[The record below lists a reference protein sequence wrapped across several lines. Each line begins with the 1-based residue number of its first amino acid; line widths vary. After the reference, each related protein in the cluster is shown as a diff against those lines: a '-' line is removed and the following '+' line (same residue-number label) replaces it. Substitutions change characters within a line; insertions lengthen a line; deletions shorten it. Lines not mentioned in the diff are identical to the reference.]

1 MLFNSF
7 NYLVFLVSVWL
18 IFWFLLKDRTKLQ
31 QLFLFL
37 VSCYFYMFF
46 IPKYIIILG
55 LTIAVDYWAGI
66 EIERQENPRKR
77 KFVLYLSVI
86 VTCAILFVF
95 KYYNFFSENVLALSH
110 LFGGEWSIGVLK
122 WALPIGLS
130 FHTFQSLS
138 YVFEVYYKRQV
149 AERNFLTYSL
159 YVMYFP
165 QLVAGPIERPGNLLQ
180 QLNKP
185 FSFDASLASDG
196 MRMILWGLF
205 KKVVIADTCAMIVNA
220 TYLDIESATTLDLWY
235 AAVLFSIQIYGD
247 FSGYSDIARG
257 SSQLLGIRLIT
268 NFNFPYFS
276 RSITEFWSRWHT
288 SLSTWFRDYVY
299 IPLGGNRVSVWR
311 QSFNVLVVFVLSGF
325 WHGAQWTFIV
335 WGLINAGFVLLE
347 KFISWGKKAPSL
359 VMIPMTFL
367 ITTCIWV
374 FFRAESISRA
384 WMQLKRMLIDFKGG
398 SQILADQKLWLM
410 IVLFFLMEW
419 IQRNRAHG
427 LDVQHWRPAYRYVA
441 YLLVY
446 LLVFFMAV
454 YPANQFIYFQ
464 F

>member
-7 NYLVFLVSVWL
+7 NYLVFLVSVWVV
-18 IFWFLLKDRTKLQ
+18 FWFALKDKTKWQ
-31 QLFLFL
+31 RLFLLL

-46 IPKYIIILG
+46 IPKYILILG

-66 EIERQENPRKR
+66 ALQRQKSGIKR
-77 KFVLYLSVI
+77 RVILWTSV
-86 VTCAILFVF
+86 VATCAVLFVF
-95 KYYNFFSENVLALSH
+95 KYYNFFSDNIRLLSGY
-110 LFGGEWSIGVLK
+110 FGGEWSIGILS

-138 YVFEVYYKRQV
+138 YVFEVYYKRQE

-185 FSFDASLASDG
+185 FSFDSSLASDG
-196 MRMILWGLF
+196 LRMILWGLF
-205 KKVVIADTCAMIVNA
+205 KKVVIADACAQTVNTIYSNVA
-220 TYLDIESATTLDLWY
+220 VASTLDLWY
-235 AAVLFSIQIYGD
+235 AAILFSIQIYGD

-257 SSQLLGIRLIT
+257 SSQLMGIRLIS
-268 NFNFPYFS
+268 NFQFPYFS
-276 RSITEFWSRWHT
+276 KSITEFWSRWHT
-288 SLSTWFRDYVY
+288 SLSSWFRDYVY
-299 IPLGGNRVSVWR
+299 IPLGGNRVSAWKYSR
-311 QSFNVLVVFVLSGF
+311 NILIVFVLSGF

-335 WGLINAGFVLLE
+335 WGLVNAGFILLE
-347 KFISWGKKAPSL
+347 KAMMWSKRAQSVVL
-359 VMIPMTFL
+359 IPLTFL
-367 ITTCIWV
+367 TTTCIWV
-374 FFRAESISRA
+374 FFRAESMTQA
-384 WMQLKRMLIDFKGG
+384 YAQLHRMLFDFEGG
-398 SQILADQKLWLM
+398 SQIVEDKKLWLM
-410 IVLFFLMEW
+410 ITFFFVLEW
-419 IQRNRAHG
+419 IQRRRCHG
-427 LDVQHWRPAYRYVA
+427 LDVQHWRPALRYSA

>member
-7 NYLVFLVSVWL
+7 NYLVFLVSVWVV
-18 IFWFLLKDRTKLQ
+18 FWFVLKDKTKWQ
-31 QLFLFL
+31 QLFLLL

-46 IPKYIIILG
+46 IPKYILILG

-66 EIERQENPRKR
+66 ALERQESERKR
-77 KFVLYLSVI
+77 KVILWVSVV

-95 KYYNFFSENVLALSH
+95 KYYNFFSENIRALSEY
-110 LFGGEWSIGVLK
+110 FGGEWSIGILS

-138 YVFEVYYKRQV
+138 YVFEVYYKRQA

-185 FSFDASLASDG
+185 FSFDATLASDG
-196 MRMILWGLF
+196 LRMILWGLF
-205 KKVVIADTCAMIVNA
+205 KKVVIADSCAIIVNT
-220 TYLDIESATTLDLWY
+220 TYLNMEGASTLDLWY

-257 SSQLLGIRLIT
+257 SSQLMGIRLIS
-268 NFNFPYFS
+268 NFQFPYFS
-276 RSITEFWSRWHT
+276 KSITEFWSRWHT
-288 SLSTWFRDYVY
+288 SLSSWFRDYVY
-299 IPLGGNRVSVWR
+299 IPLGGNRVSALK
-311 QSFNVLVVFVLSGF
+311 QSRNILIVFVLSGF

-335 WGLINAGFVLLE
+335 WGLVNAGFILLE
-347 KFISWGKKAPSL
+347 KSVSWSKRAQSVVL
-359 VMIPMTFL
+359 IPLTFL

-374 FFRAESISRA
+374 FFRAESMTQA
-384 WMQLKRMLIDFKGG
+384 WAQLYRMLFDFHGG
-398 SQILADQKLWLM
+398 SQIVVDKKLWLM
-410 IVLFFLMEW
+410 IVFFFVLEW
-419 IQRNRAHG
+419 IQRSRVHG
-427 LDVQHWRPAYRYVA
+427 LDVQHWRPSYRYSA
-441 YLLVY
+441 YVLVY

>member
-7 NYLVFLVSVWL
+7 NYLVFLVSVWVV
-18 IFWFLLKDRTKLQ
+18 FWFVLKDKTKWQ
-31 QLFLFL
+31 QLFLLL

-46 IPKYIIILG
+46 IPKYILILG

-66 EIERQENPRKR
+66 ALERQESERKR
-77 KFVLYLSVI
+77 RVILWTSVV

-95 KYYNFFSENVLALSH
+95 KYYNFFSENIRFLSGY
-110 LFGGEWSIGVLK
+110 FGGEWSIGILS

-138 YVFEVYYKRQV
+138 YVFEVYYKRQA

-196 MRMILWGLF
+196 LRMILWGLF
-205 KKVVIADTCAMIVNA
+205 KKVVIADACAQIVNTIYSNVA
-220 TYLDIESATTLDLWY
+220 GASTLDLWY

-257 SSQLLGIRLIT
+257 SSQLLGIRLIS
-268 NFNFPYFS
+268 NFQFPYFS
-276 RSITEFWSRWHT
+276 KSITEFWSRWHT
-288 SLSTWFRDYVY
+288 SLSSWFRDYVY
-299 IPLGGNRVSVWR
+299 IPMGGNRVSSWK
-311 QSFNVLVVFVLSGF
+311 QSRNILIVFVLSGF

-335 WGLINAGFVLLE
+335 WGLVNAGFILLE
-347 KFISWGKKAPSL
+347 KSVSWGKRAESAVL
-359 VMIPMTFL
+359 IPLTFL
-367 ITTCIWV
+367 TTTCIWV
-374 FFRAESISRA
+374 FFRAENMNQA
-384 WMQLKRMLIDFKGG
+384 WEQLYRMMFDIHGG
-398 SQILADQKLWLM
+398 TQITQDIKLWLM
-410 IVLFFLMEW
+410 IAFFFVLEW
-419 IQRNRAHG
+419 IQRSRVHG
-427 LDVQHWRPAYRYVA
+427 LDVQHWRPAYRYGM
-441 YLLVY
+441 YMLVY

>member
-1 MLFNSF
+1 M
-7 NYLVFLVSVWL
+7 
-18 IFWFLLKDRTKLQ
+18 
-31 QLFLFL
+31 
-37 VSCYFYMFF
+37 
-46 IPKYIIILG
+46 G

-66 EIERQENPRKR
+66 EIERQQDARKR
-77 KFVLYLSVI
+77 KAILFLSVV

-95 KYYNFFSENVLALSH
+95 KYYNFFSDNIRALSH
-110 LFGGEWSIGVLK
+110 WFGGGWSIGILT

-185 FSFDASLASDG
+185 FSFDVSLASDG
-196 MRMILWGLF
+196 LRMILWGLF
-205 KKVVIADTCAMIVNA
+205 KKVVIADSCAMIVNA
-220 TYLDIESATTLDLWY
+220 TYLNIEGASTLDLWY

-347 KFISWGKKAPSL
+347 KLISWGKKAPSL

-398 SQILADQKLWLM
+398 SGIVVDRKLWLV
-410 IVLFFLMEW
+410 ILFFFVFEW

-427 LDVQHWRPAYRYVA
+427 LDIPHWRPAYRYVV

>member
-7 NYLVFLVSVWL
+7 NYLVFLISVWVV
-18 IFWFLLKDRTKLQ
+18 FWFVLKDKTKWQ
-31 QLFLFL
+31 QLFLLL

-46 IPKYIIILG
+46 IPKYILILG

-66 EIERQENPRKR
+66 ALERQESERKR
-77 KFVLYLSVI
+77 KAILWVSVV

-95 KYYNFFSENVLALSH
+95 KYYNFFSENIRFLSGY
-110 LFGGEWSIGVLK
+110 FGGEWSIGILT

-138 YVFEVYYKRQV
+138 YVFEVYYKRQA

-185 FSFDASLASDG
+185 FSFDTSLASDG
-196 MRMILWGLF
+196 LRMILWGLF
-205 KKVVIADTCAMIVNA
+205 KKVVIADACAQIVNTIYSNVA
-220 TYLDIESATTLDLWY
+220 GASTLDLWY

-257 SSQLLGIRLIT
+257 SSQLMGISLIT

-299 IPLGGNRVSVWR
+299 IPLGGNRVSAWK
-311 QSFNVLVVFVLSGF
+311 QSRNILIVFVLSGF

-335 WGLINAGFVLLE
+335 WGLVNAGFILLE
-347 KFISWGKKAPSL
+347 KSVSWGKRAQSVVL
-359 VMIPMTFL
+359 IPLTFL

-374 FFRAESISRA
+374 FFRAENMNQA
-384 WMQLKRMLIDFKGG
+384 WLQLHRMLFDFHGG
-398 SQILADQKLWLM
+398 AQIVVDKKLWLM
-410 IVLFFLMEW
+410 IVFFFVLEW
-419 IQRNRAHG
+419 IQRGRVHG
-427 LDVQHWRPAYRYVA
+427 LDVEHWRPAYRYSA

>member
-7 NYLVFLVSVWL
+7 NYLVFLVSVWVV
-18 IFWFLLKDRTKLQ
+18 FWFVLKDKTKWQ
-31 QLFLFL
+31 QLFLLL

-46 IPKYIIILG
+46 IPKYILILG

-66 EIERQENPRKR
+66 ALERQESERKR
-77 KFVLYLSVI
+77 KVILWVSVV

-95 KYYNFFSENVLALSH
+95 KYYNFFSENIRALSEY
-110 LFGGEWSIGVLK
+110 FGGEWSIGILS

-138 YVFEVYYKRQV
+138 YVFEVYYKRQA

-185 FSFDASLASDG
+185 FSFDATLASDG
-196 MRMILWGLF
+196 LRMILWGLF
-205 KKVVIADTCAMIVNA
+205 KKVVISDSCAIIVNT
-220 TYLDIESATTLDLWY
+220 TYLNMEGASTLDLWY

-257 SSQLLGIRLIT
+257 SSQLMGIRLIS
-268 NFNFPYFS
+268 NFQFPYFS
-276 RSITEFWSRWHT
+276 KSITEFWSRWHT
-288 SLSTWFRDYVY
+288 SLSSWFRDYVY
-299 IPLGGNRVSVWR
+299 IPLGGNRVSALK
-311 QSFNVLVVFVLSGF
+311 QSRNILIVFVLSGF

-335 WGLINAGFVLLE
+335 WGLVNAGFILLE
-347 KFISWGKKAPSL
+347 KSMSWGKRAQSVVL
-359 VMIPMTFL
+359 IPLTFL

-374 FFRAESISRA
+374 FFRAENMTQA
-384 WMQLKRMLIDFKGG
+384 WSQLHRMLFDFHGG
-398 SQILADQKLWLM
+398 SQIVVDKKLWLM
-410 IVLFFLMEW
+410 IAFFFFLEW
-419 IQRNRAHG
+419 IQRSRVHG
-427 LDVQHWRPAYRYVA
+427 LDVQHWRPTYRYSA
-441 YLLVY
+441 YVLVY

>member
-7 NYLVFLVSVWL
+7 QYLVFFVSVWVL
-18 IFWFLLKDRTKLQ
+18 FWFVLKDKTKWQ
-31 QLFLFL
+31 QLFLLL

-46 IPKYIIILG
+46 IPKYILILG

-66 EIERQENPRKR
+66 ALERHESERKR
-77 KFVLYLSVI
+77 KVILWVSVV

-95 KYYNFFSENVLALSH
+95 KYYNFFSENIRALSEY
-110 LFGGEWSIGVLK
+110 FGGEWSIGILS

-138 YVFEVYYKRQV
+138 YVFEVYYKRQA

-185 FSFDASLASDG
+185 FSFDVTLASDG
-196 MRMILWGLF
+196 LRMILWGLF
-205 KKVVIADTCAMIVNA
+205 KKVVIADSCAMIVNT
-220 TYLDIESATTLDLWY
+220 TYLNIEGASTLDLWY
-235 AAVLFSIQIYGD
+235 AAILFSIQIYGD

-257 SSQLLGIRLIT
+257 SSQLMGIRLIS
-268 NFNFPYFS
+268 NFQFPYFS
-276 RSITEFWSRWHT
+276 KSITEFWSRWHT
-288 SLSTWFRDYVY
+288 SLSSWFRDYVY
-299 IPLGGNRVSVWR
+299 IPLGGNRVSAWK
-311 QSFNVLVVFVLSGF
+311 QSRNILIVFVLSGF

-335 WGLINAGFVLLE
+335 WGLVNAGFILLE
-347 KFISWGKKAPSL
+347 KSMSWSKRAQSAVL
-359 VMIPMTFL
+359 IPLTFL

-374 FFRAESISRA
+374 FFRAENMNQA
-384 WMQLKRMLIDFKGG
+384 WAQLHRMLFDFHGG
-398 SQILADQKLWLM
+398 SQIVADKKLLLM
-410 IVLFFLMEW
+410 IVFFFVLEW
-419 IQRNRAHG
+419 IQRGRLHG
-427 LDVQHWRPAYRYVA
+427 LDVQHWRPTYRYSA

>member
-7 NYLVFLVSVWL
+7 QYLIFFVSVWL
-18 IFWFLLKDRTKLQ
+18 IFWFLLRERTKLQ
-31 QLFLFL
+31 QLFLLL

-46 IPKYIIILG
+46 IPKYILILG

-66 EIERQENPRKR
+66 EIERQQDARRQKAILI
-77 KFVLYLSVI
+77 FSVV

-95 KYYNFFSENVLALSH
+95 KYYNFFSDNILALSH
-110 LFGGEWSIGVLK
+110 FFGGEWSIGILK

-185 FSFDASLASDG
+185 FSFDAGLASDG
-196 MRMILWGLF
+196 LRMILWGLF
-205 KKVVIADTCAMIVNA
+205 KKVVIADSCAMIVNA
-220 TYLDIESATTLDLWY
+220 TYLNIEAASTLDLWY

-288 SLSTWFRDYVY
+288 SLSTWFRDYIY

-325 WHGAQWTFIV
+325 WHGAQWTFII
-335 WGLINAGFVLLE
+335 WGLVNAGFVLLE
-347 KFISWGKKAPSL
+347 KFISWGKKAPSML
-359 VMIPMTFL
+359 IIPFTFL
-367 ITTCIWV
+367 TTTCIWV
-374 FFRAESISRA
+374 FFRAESMTQA
-384 WMQLKRMLIDFKGG
+384 WAQLQRMLIDFKGG
-398 SQILADQKLWLM
+398 SSIVVDRKLWLM
-410 IVLFFLMEW
+410 VVFFFVLEW
-419 IQRNRAHG
+419 VQRNRVHG
-427 LDVQHWRPAYRYVA
+427 LDIPHWRPAYRYVV

>member
-7 NYLVFLVSVWL
+7 QYLVFFVSVWL
-18 IFWFLLKDRTKLQ
+18 VFWFVLKERTKLQ
-31 QLFLFL
+31 QWFLL
-37 VSCYFYMFF
+37 IVSCYFYMFF
-46 IPKYIIILG
+46 IPKYILILG

-66 EIERQENPRKR
+66 ELERQQDARRRKV
-77 KFVLYLSVI
+77 VLYLSVV

-95 KYYNFFSENVLALSH
+95 KYYNFFSDNILALSH
-110 LFGGEWSIGVLK
+110 WFGGEWSIGILT

-138 YVFEVYYKRQV
+138 YVFEVYYGRQS

-180 QLNKP
+180 QLNRP
-185 FSFDASLASDG
+185 FSFDIALATDG
-196 MRMILWGLF
+196 LRMILWGLF
-205 KKVVIADTCAMIVNA
+205 KKVVIADTCAMVVNA
-220 TYLDIESATTLDLWY
+220 TYLNLEGATTLDLWY
-235 AAVLFSIQIYGD
+235 AAILFSIQIYGD

-299 IPLGGNRVSVWR
+299 IPLGGNRVKVWR
-311 QSFNVLVVFVLSGF
+311 QSLNVLVVFVLSGF

-335 WGLINAGFVLLE
+335 WGLVNAGFVLLE
-347 KFISWGKKAPSL
+347 KTVTWGKRAQF
-359 VMIPMTFL
+359 VFYIPLTFL
-367 ITTCIWV
+367 TTTCIWV
-374 FFRAESISRA
+374 FFRAENFHHA
-384 WMQLKRMLIDFKGG
+384 VFQLQRMLFDFVGG
-398 SQILADQKLWLM
+398 SNIVVDKKLWLM
-410 IVLFFLMEW
+410 IVFFFSFEW
-419 IQRNRAHG
+419 IQRNKVHG
-427 LDVQHWRPAYRYVA
+427 LDVAHWRPYYRYGA
-441 YLLVY
+441 YTVVY
-446 LLVFFMAV
+446 LLIFFMAI

>member
-7 NYLVFLVSVWL
+7 QYLVFFVAVWL
-18 IFWFLLKDRTKLQ
+18 VFWFVLKDRTKIQ
-31 QLFLFL
+31 QLFLL
-37 VSCYFYMFF
+37 IVSCYFYMFF
-46 IPKYIIILG
+46 IPKYILILG

-66 EIERQENPRKR
+66 ELERQQDPRRR
-77 KFVLYLSVI
+77 KFVLYFSVV

-95 KYYNFFSENVLALSH
+95 KYYNFFSDNILALSH
-110 LFGGEWSIGVLK
+110 WFGGEWSIGMLT

-138 YVFEVYYKRQV
+138 YVFEVYYRRQS

-185 FSFDASLASDG
+185 FSFDIALATDG
-196 MRMILWGLF
+196 LRMILWGLF
-205 KKVVIADTCAMIVNA
+205 KKVVIADTCAMVVNA
-220 TYLDIESATTLDLWY
+220 TYLNLEGATTLDLWY
-235 AAVLFSIQIYGD
+235 AAILFSIQIYGD

-276 RSITEFWSRWHT
+276 SSITEFWSRWHT
-288 SLSTWFRDYVY
+288 SLSSWFRDYVY
-299 IPLGGNRVSVWR
+299 IPLGGNRVNVWR
-311 QSFNVLVVFVLSGF
+311 QFVNVLVVFVLSGF

-335 WGLINAGFVLLE
+335 WGLVNAGFVLLE
-347 KFISWGKKAPSL
+347 KITPWSKKAPSVFL
-359 VMIPMTFL
+359 IPLTFL
-367 ITTCIWV
+367 TTTCIWV
-374 FFRAESISRA
+374 FFRAESFHGA
-384 WMQLKRMLIDFKGG
+384 VFQLQRMLFDFVGG
-398 SQILADQKLWLM
+398 SNIVWDKKLWLM
-410 IVLFFLMEW
+410 IVFFFVFEW
-419 IQRNRAHG
+419 IQRNKEHG
-427 LDVQHWRPAYRYVA
+427 MDIAHWRPLFRYGAYTV
-441 YLLVY
+441 VY
-446 LLVFFMAV
+446 LLIFFMAV

>member
-18 IFWFLLKDRTKLQ
+18 IFWFLLKEKTKLQ
-31 QLFLFL
+31 QLFLLL

-110 LFGGEWSIGVLK
+110 LFGGEWSIGILT

-196 MRMILWGLF
+196 LRMILWGLF

-235 AAVLFSIQIYGD
+235 AAVLFSVQIYGD

-299 IPLGGNRVSVWR
+299 IPLGGNRVSVLR
-311 QSFNVLVVFVLSGF
+311 QSLNVLVVFVLSGF

-335 WGLINAGFVLLE
+335 WGLVNAGFVLLE
-347 KFISWGKKAPSL
+347 KITSWGKKAQSL
-359 VMIPMTFL
+359 LLIPLTFL
-367 ITTCIWV
+367 TTTCIWV
-374 FFRAESISRA
+374 FFRAENMSKA
-384 WMQLKRMLIDFKGG
+384 WLQLQRMLIDIKGG
-398 SQILADQKLWLM
+398 SHILSDQKLWLM
-410 IVLFFLMEW
+410 IVFFFLMEW
-419 IQRNRAHG
+419 VQRNRAHG
-427 LDVQHWRPAYRYVA
+427 LDVQHWRPTYRYSA
-441 YLLVY
+441 YVLVY

>member
-1 MLFNSF
+1 M
-7 NYLVFLVSVWL
+7 
-18 IFWFLLKDRTKLQ
+18 
-31 QLFLFL
+31 
-37 VSCYFYMFF
+37 
-46 IPKYIIILG
+46 G

-66 EIERQENPRKR
+66 EIERQQDARRQKAILI
-77 KFVLYLSVI
+77 FSVV

-95 KYYNFFSENVLALSH
+95 KYYNFFSDNILALSH
-110 LFGGEWSIGVLK
+110 FFGGEWSIGILK

-185 FSFDASLASDG
+185 FSFDAGLASDG
-196 MRMILWGLF
+196 LRMILWGLF
-205 KKVVIADTCAMIVNA
+205 KKVVIADSCAMIVNA
-220 TYLDIESATTLDLWY
+220 TYLNIESASTLDLWY

-299 IPLGGNRVSVWR
+299 IPLGGNRVNAWR
-311 QSFNVLVVFVLSGF
+311 QSFNVLVVFILSGF
-325 WHGAQWTFIV
+325 WHGAQWTFII
-335 WGLINAGFVLLE
+335 WGLVNAGFVLLE
-347 KFISWGKKAPSL
+347 KTIAWTKKVPTVFL
-359 VMIPMTFL
+359 IPLTFL
-367 ITTCIWV
+367 TTTCIWV
-374 FFRAESISRA
+374 FFRAESLVTA
-384 WMQLKRMLIDFKGG
+384 CAQLNRMLLDFKWGH
-398 SQILADQKLWLM
+398 QIQVDRKLWLM

-427 LDVQHWRPAYRYVA
+427 LDVQHWRPAYRYVV